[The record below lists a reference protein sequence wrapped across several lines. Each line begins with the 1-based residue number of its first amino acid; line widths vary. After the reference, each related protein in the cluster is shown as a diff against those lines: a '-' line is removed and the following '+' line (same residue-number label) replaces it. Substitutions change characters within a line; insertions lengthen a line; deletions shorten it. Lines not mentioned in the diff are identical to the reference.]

1 MAFPPGQKLT
11 SARLNDPLPI
21 VRRKSADETVTN
33 SAGLQDDD
41 DLWFPIPAPNTIWKV
56 DCTLMYSGTTGGD
69 FAVSF
74 FFPTGCRADISKLG
88 YSTSMAL
95 EYVAFA
101 NYVSGSAITCGG
113 NGAAASLGVTF
124 NVGLSVGANIGNF
137 RIRFSQ
143 ATAVA
148 SEVARMRE
156 GSTMSA
162 LRLQL

>member
-1 MAFPPGQKLT
+1 MAFPPGQTVT
-11 SARLNDPLPI
+11 SARLNEVLPI

-41 DLWFPIPAPNTIWKV
+41 DLWFPIPAPNTTWKI
-56 DCTLMYSGTTGGD
+56 DCDLMYSGTTGGD

-74 FFPTGCRADISKLG
+74 FFPAGCRADIAKLG
-88 YSTSMAL
+88 YSTAMAL

-101 NYVSGSAITCGG
+101 NYTAGSAITCGG
-113 NGAAASLGVTF
+113 NGPAASLGVKF
-124 NVGLSVGANIGNF
+124 AVGLNVGANIGNF
-137 RIRFSQ
+137 RVRFAQ

-148 SEVARMRE
+148 GEVARMRE